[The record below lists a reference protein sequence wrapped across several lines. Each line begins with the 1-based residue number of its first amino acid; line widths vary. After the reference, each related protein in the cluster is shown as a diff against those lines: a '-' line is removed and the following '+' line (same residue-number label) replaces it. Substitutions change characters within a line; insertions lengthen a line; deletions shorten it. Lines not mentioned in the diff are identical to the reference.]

1 MAFPG
6 LVAANNLSDTENK
19 EAVWGNLGAG
29 VDAAIPTTNL
39 LARSEEFGT
48 SPPWLPVQVTVASDA
63 IDAPNGTLTSDKI
76 EETLAV
82 GGFFVYQQRES
93 VNETMVLSVF
103 CKQAERSTARIG
115 FSNFMDEASGADFSL
130 VDGSVLV
137 DGGGSDYT
145 NPSASTVALD
155 DGWYRCIFK
164 ATKNNVNSTNNPFIQ
179 VRSASPSGVPGN
191 GMYVWGAQLEQA
203 EEAGPYVPTTTAPVS
218 AFPTASIAIEGDDI
232 LELTGA
238 RIASVADF
246 VRIKGLATPA
256 QPRLTTAAANAG
268 SGIALRDDALVK
280 ASPSSEGDF
289 FITRGTL
296 DGQSLRVNGLGI
308 ASISGSPFSGSTA
321 SCPLSISS
329 FAAPTNLR
337 LNNAMT
343 SGTLAFPEKAIPI
356 ETNDFILYAKAGQ
369 G

>member
-1 MAFPG
+1 MALPG
-6 LVAANNLSDTENK
+6 LVAANNLSDAADR

-29 VDAAIPTTNL
+29 IDAAIPTTNL
-39 LARSEEFGT
+39 LLRSEEIGT
-48 SPPWLPVQVTVASDA
+48 SPWYTFSATVTNNSIEAPDGTLTADTVTNTVIASDA
-63 IDAPNGTLTSDKI
+63 FVRQNIANPLDSAIYAASVYLKQGTSPASSVSLNFEGSGGIGDSLVIDWNANNIYSAFGRLINISLI
-76 EETLAV
+76 SA
-82 GGFFVYQQRES
+82 GGGWFRV
-93 VNETMVLSVF
+93 
-103 CKQAERSTARIG
+103 A
-115 FSNFMDEASGADFSL
+115 FSL
-130 VDGSVLV
+130 ANNTG
-137 DGGGSDYT
+137 
-145 NPSASTVALD
+145 NPTLLLTIRAGDDLSTIGTVYA
-155 DGWYRCIFK
+155 
-164 ATKNNVNSTNNPFIQ
+164 
-179 VRSASPSGVPGN
+179 
-191 GMYVWGAQLEQA
+191 WGAQVQLA
-203 EEAGPYVPTTTAPVS
+203 EEAGPYVRTTTVPVTAS
-218 AFPTASIAIEGDDI
+218 PTASIVVEGDDI
-232 LELTGA
+232 LELVGA

-246 VRIKGLATPA
+246 VRIKGLVTPA

-369 G
+369 S